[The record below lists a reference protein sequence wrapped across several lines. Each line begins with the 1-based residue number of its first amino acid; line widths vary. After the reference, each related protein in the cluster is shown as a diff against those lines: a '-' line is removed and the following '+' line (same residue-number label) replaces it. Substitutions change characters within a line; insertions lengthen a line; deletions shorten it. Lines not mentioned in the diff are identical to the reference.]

1 MANDILARLA
11 VQIDAKTQQFGA
23 ALNTLSGQLNKF
35 GASVNAQTASISNF
49 EKRIATIQRSLG
61 SLGIAF
67 GAFQIGNVIVDS
79 IRRVA
84 EFEKQMDTVAAIAG
98 ATGEEFERLREDALR
113 LGAASQFTATQVAEL
128 QTEFGRLGFT
138 TDEIIAATEATIDLA
153 TATGEDLAKSADV
166 AGSTIRAFGLSAEET
181 GRVVD
186 VMAESFNRTA
196 LGLDNFTQSMKFV
209 APVARAANISVEETT
224 ALLGVLADSGIRGS
238 NAGTALRRIITDLA
252 KDGRPLQERLKE
264 LAAQGLNLSGAMDE
278 VGRFAQ
284 TALLVLTNN
293 TDRVDELTTSFNN
306 ASGAAKETAAIMRDN
321 LAGDTEKLTSAWDGL
336 ILSFSE
342 GSGVIRQFIQDIT
355 SIVNILTDISN
366 FVQGT
371 GSDLSKLFKFIWD
384 AGPIGATNK
393 AIQEALGLYR
403 DYKSEL
409 EETEKA
415 TKDLRDEEKKRAIE
429 STVNAALT
437 SENVEAYIRALDQN
451 IYKEEIIAE
460 IRRRQAEALKGQSGA
475 ISEQI
480 GIIEAL
486 EARAKE
492 LGDAIKKATSI
503 SEIRQL
509 QHELEGVQIRMKAI
523 LDPSIAP
530 EPIVIPI
537 EFDEPDLS
545 LQEFSD
551 RILAIQPK
559 VVIPVEFELPPDTE
573 DTGLTA
579 QLEAISEELRVFSE
593 SAAEII
599 RNGIGNALIALGED
613 FGNLATGVG
622 SFGDNILK
630 AFADFAGQFGK
641 LMIATAV
648 AKIKFDALLATP
660 GGGFILAAAGVALVA
675 AAKAVSNHLSS
686 AASFGASGGGGQS
699 SYSNFERERADPTVS
714 TVEVV
719 VTGRIEGNDILI
731 SGSRARD
738 RNNFTRPGG

>member
-1 MANDILARLA
+1 
-11 VQIDAKTQQFGA
+11 
-23 ALNTLSGQLNKF
+23 
-35 GASVNAQTASISNF
+35 ISNF
-49 EKRIATIQRSLG
+49 EKRIAGIQRSLG

-67 GAFQIGNVIVDS
+67 GAFQIGTVIVDS
-79 IRRVA
+79 IRRIA
-84 EFEKQMDTVAAIAG
+84 DFEKQMDTVAAIAG

-186 VMAESFNRTA
+186 VMAESFNKTA
-196 LGLDNFTQSMKFV
+196 LGLENFTQSMKFV

-293 TDRVDELTTSFNN
+293 TEQVDNLTTSFNN
-306 ASGAAKETAAIMRDN
+306 AAGAAKETAAIMRDN
-321 LAGDTEKLTSAWDGL
+321 LTGDVEKLTSAYDGL

-355 SIVNILTDISN
+355 SVVNILTDISR

-371 GSDLSKLFKFIWD
+371 GSDLSKLFKFVWD
-384 AGPIGATNK
+384 VGPIGATNK
-393 AIQEALGLYR
+393 AIHEALGLYR

-451 IYKEEIIAE
+451 IHKEEIIAE
-460 IRRRQAEALKGQSGA
+460 IRRRQAEALKNQSTA

-523 LDPSIAP
+523 
-530 EPIVIPI
+530 
-537 EFDEPDLS
+537 
-545 LQEFSD
+545 
-551 RILAIQPK
+551 
-559 VVIPVEFELPPDTE
+559 
-573 DTGLTA
+573 
-579 QLEAISEELRVFSE
+579 
-593 SAAEII
+593 
-599 RNGIGNALIALGED
+599 
-613 FGNLATGVG
+613 
-622 SFGDNILK
+622 
-630 AFADFAGQFGK
+630 
-641 LMIATAV
+641 
-648 AKIKFDALLATP
+648 
-660 GGGFILAAAGVALVA
+660 
-675 AAKAVSNHLSS
+675 
-686 AASFGASGGGGQS
+686 
-699 SYSNFERERADPTVS
+699 
-714 TVEVV
+714 
-719 VTGRIEGNDILI
+719 
-731 SGSRARD
+731 
-738 RNNFTRPGG
+738 

>member
-1 MANDILARLA
+1 MANDVLARLA
-11 VQIDAKTQQFGA
+11 VRIDANTKQFGV
-23 ALNTLSGQLNKF
+23 ALNALNQQLNKF
-35 GASVNAQTASISNF
+35 GATVNAQTASISNF

-61 SLGIAF
+61 SLGVAF
-67 GAFQIGNVIVDS
+67 GAFQIGTVIVDS
-79 IRRVA
+79 VRRIA
-84 EFEKQMDTVAAIAG
+84 DFEKQMDTVAAIAG
-98 ATGEEFERLREDALR
+98 ATGKEFERLREDALR

-196 LGLDNFTQSMKFV
+196 LGLDNFTESMKYV

-224 ALLGVLADSGIRGS
+224 ALLGILADSGIRGS
-238 NAGTALRRIITDLA
+238 SAGTALRRIITDLA

-278 VGRFAQ
+278 VGRSAQ

-306 ASGAAKETAAIMRDN
+306 AAGAAKETAAIMRDN

-342 GSGVIRQFIQDIT
+342 GTGVIRQFIQDIT
-355 SIVNILTDISN
+355 SVVNILTDISS

-371 GSDLSKLFKFIWD
+371 GSDLSKLFKIVWD
-384 AGPIGATNK
+384 AGPIGYTNK
-393 AIQEALGLYR
+393 AIQEALRLYR

-415 TKDLRDEEKKRAIE
+415 TKALREEEKKRAIE
-429 STVNAALT
+429 STVNAALA

-460 IRRRQAEALKGQSGA
+460 IRRRQAEALKEQSGA

-486 EARAKE
+486 EARAKD

-530 EPIVIPI
+530 EPITIPV
-537 EFDEPDLS
+537 EFAEPDLS
-545 LQEFSD
+545 LQEFSE

-559 VVIPVEFELPPDTE
+559 VVIPVELDIPADTE

-579 QLEAISEELRVFSE
+579 QLDAISERLAVFKERV
-593 SAAEII
+593 AATFQQ
-599 RNGIGNALIALGED
+599 GIGDVIAGFAEDLGNAAS
-613 FGNLATGVG
+613 GVG
-622 SFGDNILK
+622 NFGDNILE
-630 AFADFAGQFGK
+630 ALAGFAKQFGS
-641 LMIATAV
+641 LLIATGV
-648 AKIKFDALLATP
+648 AKIAFDNIGLSGIGAVAAGAAL
-660 GGGFILAAAGVALVA
+660 IAAAQ
-675 AAKAVSNHLSS
+675 AVSNHL
-686 AASFGASGGGGQS
+686 AGANKALAKAGGVGGGGGATRTPE
-699 SYSNFERERADPTVS
+699 NFQTERAGMQLVLGG
-714 TVEVV
+714 EF
-719 VTGRIEGNDILI
+719 RIRNDDLVLALDKGNIKRQRL
-731 SGSRARD
+731 G
-738 RNNFTRPGG
+738 